1 MKKNSNN
8 PQARVLFFA
17 VLIGIT
23 AVAGG
28 LSFRHVSQCPPQAAD
43 TAMLTLPE
51 PRVIADFAL
60 VDDEGQPFALEK
72 LRDHWS
78 LLFFG
83 FTQCPDVCPSALY
96 DLDQVQERLAESHP
110 EQFEALQV
118 IFVSLDPDRDTP
130 EKLKQYVN
138 YFDSGFTGVTGP
150 QAQLKPLTIQLG
162 VAYRI
167 EPHEPGSQQYHVDH
181 SASILLMNPNA
192 QLHGVFPA
200 PHDPGRMAA
209 ELTRTIN
216 GTTGG

>member
-8 PQARVLFFA
+8 PQARVILFAAF
-17 VLIGIT
+17 IGIIG
-23 AVAGG
+23 AAGG
-28 LSFRHVSQCPPQAAD
+28 VSFWHLLQGPPQADD

-60 VDDEGQPFALEK
+60 LDEEGQPFALEK
-72 LRDHWS
+72 LRNHWS

-83 FTQCPDVCPSALY
+83 FTHCPDVCPSALY
-96 DLDQVQERLAESHP
+96 DLGQVEEKLTESHP
-110 EQFEALQV
+110 EQAEALQV
-118 IFVSLDPDRDTP
+118 IFVSLDPDRDSP

-150 QAQLKPLTIQLG
+150 QAQLKPLTVQLG

-167 EPHEPGSQQYHVDH
+167 EAHEPGSQQYNVDH
-181 SASILLMNPNA
+181 SASILLMNPEA
-192 QLHGVFPA
+192 QLHGVFPT

-209 ELTRTIN
+209 ELA
-216 GTTGG
+216 GVMGG

>member
-17 VLIGIT
+17 VLIGII

-28 LSFRHVSQCPPQAAD
+28 LSFRHVSQGPPQAAD

-96 DLDQVQERLAESHP
+96 DLDQVQ
-110 EQFEALQV
+110 
-118 IFVSLDPDRDTP
+118 
-130 EKLKQYVN
+130 
-138 YFDSGFTGVTGP
+138 
-150 QAQLKPLTIQLG
+150 
-162 VAYRI
+162 
-167 EPHEPGSQQYHVDH
+167 
-181 SASILLMNPNA
+181 
-192 QLHGVFPA
+192 
-200 PHDPGRMAA
+200 
-209 ELTRTIN
+209 
-216 GTTGG
+216 